1 MCFSKILDQITLIF
15 FLFLLS
21 PMAGPRFITPPPSC
35 QSGVRAPPP
44 SRHPAFARRHP
55 RARPAFARHHPRAH
69 PRAASQCGAEAIRT
83 GRISA
88 CAPVARRNSIWHA
101 SIVVEEVA
109 TTPPSLA
116 PAGLSNS
123 PSSAMAS
130 AASFAGVEGGEQRQ
144 RGGGK
149 KRRTPPRRRGDCR
162 RSHLVSTAAGLNVAL
177 RPLLSAHECRA
188 ASSGGTEGGTEG
200 KEEPRGERRGAA
212 RRLTPE
218 LLLRRMRERVRG

>member
-35 QSGVRAPPP
+35 PSGVRAPPP

-55 RARPAFARHHPRAH
+55 RAH
-69 PRAASQCGAEAIRT
+69 PRAASQRGAEAIRT

-88 CAPVARRNSIWHA
+88 CAPAARRNSIWHA

-130 AASFAGVEGGEQRQ
+130 AASFAGGEGGEQRQ

-149 KRRTPPRRRGDCR
+149 KRRTPPRRGGRR
-162 RSHLVSTAAGLNVAL
+162 RSHLVSAAAGLNVAL
-177 RPLLSAHECRA
+177 RPLLSAHDAELRA
-188 ASSGGTEGGTEG
+188 VEGPREG
-200 KEEPRGERRGAA
+200 RRGRRSRVGKEEEPRGSLPLSSCSG
-212 RRLTPE
+212 
-218 LLLRRMRERVRG
+218 G